1 LTLESILSNHS
12 KESALITTKVKPLYY
27 FDRYLAASTTLYKE
41 ELDLYVPRLEEV
53 INMMLEIELPLL
65 RGLDLAYVHKI
76 KQLLLIISESVPFIP
91 NE

>member
-1 LTLESILSNHS
+1 
-12 KESALITTKVKPLYY
+12 LIGISSRVLP
-27 FDRYLAASTTLYKE
+27 FYKE

-76 KQLLLIISESVPFIP
+76 KQLLLIISNRYLLSLM
-91 NE
+91 